1 MIVTG
6 EDILEEATIVDFD
19 ITTEPI
25 DILLDNPAAP
35 ITPTG
40 KWFVRLAG
48 DSVDRSV
55 SSVFGRIFLGGV
67 LVRPSE
73 DFDNRRPFGPEREL
87 RRAGLEGSKDDSSA
101 MLSMETLGLT
111 LMYPVLWE
119 MVILSS
125 ESGVSESAGDP
136 SLTYNYHYHEMGA
149 LLATETYPWTTHP
162 AKPLRNDLHKTVP
175 FLETLKY
182 PGGFT
187 F

>member
-136 SLTYNYHYHEMGA
+136 PLTYNYHYHEMGA

-175 FLETLKY
+175 FLETL
-182 PGGFT
+182 
-187 F
+187 